1 MMGQLVNDLITI
13 VNNIGLG
20 FCNHA
25 ASIFIQSSIL
35 IVLLLAVNFLLRK
48 RVRAVFRYCLWM
60 LVFVKLILPSSLAL
74 PTGIGYWLGDYWPS
88 EPPVSAQMP
97 VIEPVTPITVAP
109 AAATEAKPPLMAPV
123 EPTGAIRGSST
134 SFGTAGANV
143 NDGVGSAAGIWADT
157 EG

>member
-13 VNNIGLG
+13 MNNIGLG

-35 IVLLLAVNFLLRK
+35 IVLLLVVNFLLRK

-60 LVFVKLILPSSLAL
+60 LVFVKLVLPSSLAL

-88 EPPVSAQMP
+88 RSPVSAQMP
-97 VIEPVTPITVAP
+97 AIEPVAPIVAAPTVP
-109 AAATEAKPPLMAPV
+109 AEAEAPLMASV
-123 EPTGAIRGSST
+123 EPIVPAPTVEIQPAEIQL
-134 SFGTAGANV
+134 
-143 NDGVGSAAGIWADT
+143 
-157 EG
+157 